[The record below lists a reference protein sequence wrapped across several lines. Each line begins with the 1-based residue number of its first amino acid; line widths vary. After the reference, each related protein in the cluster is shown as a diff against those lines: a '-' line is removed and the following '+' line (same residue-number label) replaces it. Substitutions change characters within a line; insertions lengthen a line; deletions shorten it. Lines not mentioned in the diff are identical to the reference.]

1 MDNEIPPPN
10 PQPPGSQPPNPE
22 PAFQPPPGSQ
32 PPNAQLPN
40 TQPPP
45 LRQDRTLDA
54 TCHFLS
60 FAGLIGIP
68 FGNVLGPLVLW
79 AIKKDEMPSVNEH
92 GKESINF
99 QISMTIYTIIA
110 GLSILLAIGIVL
122 LPAIIVLNLVLV
134 IIAGVKAA
142 NGEFYRYPLTI
153 RFIK

>member
-1 MDNEIPPPN
+1 MDNEIQPPN
-10 PQPPGSQPPNPE
+10 PEPPGSQPPNPE
-22 PAFQPPPGSQ
+22 PQASQPPPGS
-32 PPNAQLPN
+32 PPPN

-45 LRQDRTLDA
+45 VRQDRTLDA

-68 FGNVLGPLVLW
+68 FGNILGPLVLW

>member
-68 FGNVLGPLVLW
+68 FGNILGPLVLW

-99 QISMTIYTIIA
+99 QISMTIYTIVA
-110 GLSILLAIGIVL
+110 GLSILIAIGIVL
-122 LPAIIVLNLVLV
+122 LPAIILLNLVLV

-142 NGEFYRYPLTI
+142 NGEFYRYPMTI

>member
-1 MDNEIPPPN
+1 MDNEIQPPD
-10 PQPPGSQPPNPE
+10 PQPPGSQPPSPE
-22 PAFQPPPGSQ
+22 PPTSQPPPGSQ
-32 PPNAQLPN
+32 PPNP
-40 TQPPP
+40 QPPP

-68 FGNVLGPLVLW
+68 FGNILGPLVLW

-99 QISMTIYTIIA
+99 QISMTIYALIA
-110 GLSILLAIGIVL
+110 LLSILILIGFVL
-122 LPAIIVLNLVLV
+122 LPAIIVLDIVLV

>member
-1 MDNEIPPPN
+1 MDNN
-10 PQPPGSQPPNPE
+10 VQPP
-22 PAFQPPPGSQ
+22 A
-32 PPNAQLPN
+32 
-40 TQPPP
+40 

-54 TCHFLS
+54 LCHFLS
-60 FAGLIGIP
+60 LAGLVGIP
-68 FGNVLGPLVLW
+68 FGNIVGPLILWVL
-79 AIKKDEMPSVNEH
+79 KRDEFPAVNEH

-110 GLSILLAIGIVL
+110 GLSILLVIGIVL
-122 LPAIIVLNLVLV
+122 LPAIIIANLVFV